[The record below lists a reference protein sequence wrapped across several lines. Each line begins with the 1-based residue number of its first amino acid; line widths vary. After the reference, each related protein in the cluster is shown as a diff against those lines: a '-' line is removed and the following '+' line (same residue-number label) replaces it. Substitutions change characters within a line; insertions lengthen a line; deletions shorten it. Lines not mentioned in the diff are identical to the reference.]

1 VVSGDVAGS
10 TNLNTMSPVDAE
22 MVPLQKEVV
31 DSSTEVAAQ
40 SSTAPEHKVGDSE
53 EIINRIRS
61 GWTVED
67 AHSISIGELY
77 LMVCTLLV
85 IFFD

>member
-1 VVSGDVAGS
+1 VSS
-10 TNLNTMSPVDAE
+10 VDAE

-31 DSSTEVAAQ
+31 DIKTEVAART
-40 SSTAPEHKVGDSE
+40 STAPERKVGDSE

-67 AHSISIGELY
+67 SHSISIGELY
-77 LMVCTLLV
+77 LMVCTLV
-85 IFFD
+85 MVFSH

>member
-1 VVSGDVAGS
+1 
-10 TNLNTMSPVDAE
+10 MSPGDAE
-22 MVPLQKEVV
+22 TVPLQNEAV
-31 DSSTEVAAQ
+31 DCKTEGAAQ
-40 SSTAPEHKVGDSE
+40 TSTAPEAKVGDSE

-77 LMVCTLLV
+77 LMVCTFV
-85 IFFD
+85 FIFSHECY

>member
-1 VVSGDVAGS
+1 
-10 TNLNTMSPVDAE
+10 MSPVDAE
-22 MVPLQKEVV
+22 TVQVQKEVL
-31 DSSTEVAAQ
+31 DSNTEVAAQ
-40 SSTAPEHKVGDSE
+40 TSTAPDHKVGDSK

-61 GWTVED
+61 GWTFED

-77 LMVCTLLV
+77 LMVCTLLM

>member
-1 VVSGDVAGS
+1 VVAGDGAGSLNLS
-10 TNLNTMSPVDAE
+10 TMPPVDAE
-22 MVPLQKEVV
+22 MVPLQKEAV
-31 DSSTEVAAQ
+31 DSKTEVAAQ
-40 SSTAPEHKVGDSE
+40 TSTAPERKVGDSE

-77 LMVCTLLV
+77 LMVCTLV
-85 IFFD
+85 IIFSQ